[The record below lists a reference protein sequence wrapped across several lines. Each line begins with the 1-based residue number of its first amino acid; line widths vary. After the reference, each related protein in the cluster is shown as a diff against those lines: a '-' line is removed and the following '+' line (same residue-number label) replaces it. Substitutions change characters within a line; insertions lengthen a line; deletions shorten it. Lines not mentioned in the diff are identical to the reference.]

1 MKLSVDAEI
10 LKSFVEGKRLYVQ
23 YKEANWERKTY
34 IAKHFDELIRL
45 LRNHAMLSA
54 RSPNV

>member
-23 YKEANWERKTY
+23 YKDADWERKAY
-34 IAKHFDELIRL
+34 IAKHFDELIKL
-45 LRNHAMLSA
+45 LRNHAVLTSRMHL
-54 RSPNV
+54 